1 MISSILSSKE
11 VEKAASFF
19 ESARNIVI
27 VTHMSPDGDAMG
39 SSLGM
44 KHYLQ
49 STLNFKLSTLN
60 LKVIVPNAFPSF
72 LAWMPGAEEDLVYES
87 QSQEADAL
95 IEAADLIIL
104 TDFHEPKRIGSLG
117 DKILATLNGTQN
129 VLIVDHHLA
138 TTDVKVTF
146 AKAKELVSFIESG
159 SPSASE
165 LVYRLI
171 YQLSTLNSQ
180 TTLNSKLSTLNL
192 EAARCLYT
200 GMMTDTGNF
209 SFNSNYPEMY
219 EIVGQ
224 LVAAGVN
231 KDDIYNKVFNQYSAD
246 RMRLMGYCLY
256 NKMRL
261 FPEHHTAL
269 IYLSRKELYRFNFQ
283 SGDAEGLVNL
293 PLQISDVYYSV
304 FMRED
309 KVNPSEINLANGSK
323 IKVKISLRS
332 QGDRPVNVLA
342 HEVFGGGGHKN
353 ASGGEYYGPLSEAV
367 QKFLDHYPSYFA
379 KE

>member
-49 STLNFKLSTLN
+49 SAN
-60 LKVIVPNAFPSF
+60 VIVPNAFPSF
-72 LAWMPGAEEDLVYES
+72 LAWMPGAEEDFVYES

-146 AKAKELVSFIESG
+146 AKAKELVTFIESG

-165 LVYRLI
+165 LVFRLI
-171 YQLSTLNSQ
+171 YQLINQ
-180 TTLNSKLSTLNL
+180 TASFHFKLSTLNL
-192 EAARCLYT
+192 EAATCLYT

-256 NKMRL
+256 NKMRI

>member
-49 STLNFKLSTLN
+49 SSIVNSQSSIN
-60 LKVIVPNAFPSF
+60 VIVPNAFPSF
-72 LAWMPGAEEDLVYES
+72 FAWMPGAEEDFVYES

-146 AKAKELVSFIESG
+146 AKAKELVAFIESG

-165 LVYRLI
+165 LVFRLI
-171 YQLSTLNSQ
+171 YQLINQ
-180 TTLNSKLSTLNL
+180 TASFHFKLSTLNL
-192 EAARCLYT
+192 EAATCLYT

-367 QKFLDHYPSYFA
+367 QKFLDNYQSYFA